1 MVEWL
6 VVAPVAAWATAA
18 FALDRHGS
26 GPVPART
33 YDALVVLG
41 CRVYPDG
48 RPSAALVRRA
58 ERAAELYHRGLA
70 PTVVLTGGPNLGAPV
85 AEARVAAAL
94 CVARGV
100 PEGALLLEEAS
111 LTTLQNAAFSA
122 RLVRGEILV
131 VSDPAHLFRARR
143 MFRRHFAHVDVVGAV
158 PPLGPRVRMA
168 LREVG
173 SVVRHAAL
181 GHL

>member
-6 VVAPVAAWATAA
+6 VVAPAVAWGAA
-18 FALDRHGS
+18 ALALDRHGS
-26 GPVPART
+26 RPAPART

-48 RPSAALVRRA
+48 QPSAALVRRA
-58 ERAAELYHRGLA
+58 SLGAELYHRGLA
-70 PTVVLTGGPNLGAPV
+70 PVLVLTGGRNLGAPIP
-85 AEARVAAAL
+85 EARVAAGL
-94 CVARGV
+94 CAARGV
-100 PEGALLLEEAS
+100 PEAAMIVEEAS
-111 LTTLQNAAFSA
+111 LTTQQNAAFA
-122 RLVRGEILV
+122 AELVRGEILL

-143 MFRRHFAHVDVVGAV
+143 MFRRHFDHVDGVGAV
-158 PPLGPRVRMA
+158 PPAGPRVRMA